1 LGSTITPYIRIRM
14 NATTVYKQLATNHY
28 EGDHDDDEDDDEHLI
43 AIPLDPMPYDE
54 LIRPTSPV
62 PNENVVHEESESST
76 SPNGSTCTSSH
87 PRPPCNYICPLTLQ
101 LMNEPMNDGCGHCF
115 DRDAIVAWLEYHEM
129 CPISRK
135 PITRRELRPSRA
147 LRRRIRDWKRL
158 HDYNEKDGD
167 HEDEAAV
174 ELTTCT
180 NPTYYPRNETYSPM
194 ELILLPQERKVL
206 GAIKIRAHAL
216 RRQRRKER
224 IIWSIGG
231 GVVGVI
237 VIALTFMLRNIGGEF
252 QGPI

>member
-1 LGSTITPYIRIRM
+1 M
-14 NATTVYKQLATNHY
+14 TVYTQIATSHY
-28 EGDHDDDEDDDEHLI
+28 DDDHEDENDDDHFTP
-43 AIPLDPMPYDE
+43 IPLDPMEMLPYDE
-54 LIRPTSPV
+54 SVPPTSPV
-62 PNENVVHEESESST
+62 PNNANDDAVHDESELSSA
-76 SPNGSTCTSSH
+76 SQSL

-135 PITRRELRPSRA
+135 PITRRDLRPSRA
-147 LRRRIRDWKRL
+147 LRRRIRHWKRL
-158 HDYNEKDGD
+158 HNYKEENDDGTD
-167 HEDEAAV
+167 NGNGV
-174 ELTTCT
+174 ELTTY
-180 NPTYYPRNETYSPM
+180 PTHYPRNETYSPM

-231 GVVGVI
+231 VVVGVI
-237 VIALTFMLRNIGGEF
+237 VIVLTFMLQKIGGEF
-252 QGPI
+252 DGPM

>member
-1 LGSTITPYIRIRM
+1 M
-14 NATTVYKQLATNHY
+14 TVYTQLATNHY
-28 EGDHDDDEDDDEHLI
+28 DHEDEDDDEHL
-43 AIPLDPMPYDE
+43 APVPLDPMDMLPYDE
-54 LIRPTSPV
+54 EVPPTSPV
-62 PNENVVHEESESST
+62 TIRVHDEISEASSCV
-76 SPNGSTCTSSH
+76 SASN
-87 PRPPCNYICPLTLQ
+87 PRPPCNYVCPLTLQ
-101 LMNEPMNDGCGHCF
+101 VMNEPMNDGCGHCF

-147 LRRRIRDWKRL
+147 LRSRIQKWKRL
-158 HDYNEKDGD
+158 HDYKEEQDNGDG
-167 HEDEAAV
+167 V
-174 ELTTCT
+174 ELMT
-180 NPTYYPRNETYSPM
+180 YPRNETYSPM

-231 GVVGVI
+231 VVVGVI
-237 VIALTFMLRNIGGEF
+237 VIVLSFVLKSIGGDW